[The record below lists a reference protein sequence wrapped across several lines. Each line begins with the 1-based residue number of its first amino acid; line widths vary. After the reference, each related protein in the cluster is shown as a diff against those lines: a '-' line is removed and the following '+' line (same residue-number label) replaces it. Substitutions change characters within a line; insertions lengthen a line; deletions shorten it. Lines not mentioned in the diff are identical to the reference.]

1 MNQRKVEILALA
13 ICKMTGGFDD
23 PTSRAFQT
31 ANPGLL
37 KTYRPE
43 KRVDS
48 ENYRIFSSTAGGFK
62 ALIADIQAKVSGKNQ
77 NLSPDSSLSELLL
90 RRGFKTEAAQQPIVR
105 FLRKALGDDNLTVHT
120 PISYF
125 AETIE
130 TEVVN
135 G

>member
-1 MNQRKVEILALA
+1 MQKVEALALSIA
-13 ICKMTGGFDD
+13 YQNGAFD
-23 PTSRAFQT
+23 PGSLAFRNL
-31 ANPGLL
+31 NPGNL

-48 ENYRIFSSTAGGFK
+48 ENYRVFSSWAGGFK

-77 NLSPDSSLSELLL
+77 SLSSESELHELLL
-90 RRGFKTEAAQQPIVR
+90 RRGFKTKMAQQPIIR
-105 FLRKALGDDNLTVHT
+105 FLRKALGDDALTVHT

-125 AETIE
+125 AETEE